1 MKNIVLIVVALLI
14 IIGGGIYFLTAGNDS
29 YTKDPIITP
38 EQTPEETSV
47 TTPDTEI
54 AEPEEVERGPESTI
68 GKSVD
73 GNDITAYHFGTGS
86 EEIIFIGGIHGGYSW
101 NTALLGFELVDWF
114 KENEDK
120 IPETITVTVIPVLNP
135 DGLEKVTGETG
146 RFEMSDA
153 ATDTATKV
161 AGRFNSHNVDLNR
174 NFDCEWDTEG
184 TWQNRTV
191 SGGSAPFS
199 EPESK
204 AVRDY
209 VLKIKPT
216 AVVTWYSAAG
226 GVYASTCGGDVKTET
241 LALTKIFAEAAGY
254 TAHEEYDYYEITGDM
269 VNWFA
274 KENIPAI
281 SVLLTN
287 HTNTEFEKNRAGVE
301 AVLNYFK

>member
-1 MKNIVLIVVALLI
+1 MKNIVLIVIALLI
-14 IIGGGIYFLTAGNDS
+14 IVGGGIYFLTTTNDS
-29 YTKDPIITP
+29 YTKDPVTPTATP
-38 EQTPEETSV
+38 EDTSV

-54 AEPEEVERGPESTI
+54 AEPEEVERGPESII
-68 GKSVD
+68 GESA
-73 GNDITAYHFGTGS
+73 GGTEITAYHFGTGS
-86 EEIIFIGGIHGGYSW
+86 EEIIFIGGIHGGYSA

-120 IPETITVTVIPVLNP
+120 IPDTITVTIIPVMNP
-135 DGLEKVTGETG
+135 DGLKKVTGETG
-146 RFEMSDA
+146 RFEMSDV
-153 ATDTATKV
+153 ATDANTKV
-161 AGRFNSHNVDLNR
+161 TGRFNDNNVDLNR
-174 NFDCEWDTEG
+174 NFDCEWDAEG

-199 EPESK
+199 EPE
-204 AVRDY
+204 AQAIQEY
-209 VLKIKPT
+209 TLKIQPT

-226 GVYASTCGGDVKTET
+226 GVYASTCGGAVKTET
-241 LALTKIFAEAAGY
+241 LAITKIFAEASGY
-254 TAHEEYDYYEITGDM
+254 TAHEEFDYYEITGDM

-301 AVLNYFK
+301 AILNYFK